1 VSTTG
6 ASSVWGL
13 GKARPAAEPGVSL
26 ASWYAVCISFDYTI
40 GALGLG
46 LPLTGLEGFH
56 ERPVEAG
63 HFWHE
68 PPVEVHHP

>member
-1 VSTTG
+1 
-6 ASSVWGL
+6 
-13 GKARPAAEPGVSL
+13 VSL